1 MTPHSIRH
9 KESRK
14 VETKRDSLNDY
25 REHDIDLEKLGSY
38 LKLHC
43 RQVHLKTHDIVA
55 PVDNPIY

>member
-25 REHDIDLEKLGSY
+25 REHDIDLEKLGPLS
-38 LKLHC
+38 
-43 RQVHLKTHDIVA
+43 KTLLPPSSLENTRHRC

>member
-25 REHDIDLEKLGSY
+25 REHDIDLEKLGPY

-43 RQVHLKTHDIVA
+43 RQVHLKTHMT
-55 PVDNPIY
+55 PLPL